1 MKRWILLN
9 LLSTFALAQTL
20 TLKEIE
26 TKLWQTH
33 PFYAAQQEKI
43 QAHDTSVHGDYAQD
57 PFVLST
63 TAAKAKPDGDDSA
76 FEYSLGLS
84 KTLPL
89 GNQRTKQLEIAH
101 LEHEA
106 HLFEMQQ
113 DQIAFF
119 YEVATRYHDSC
130 LADEEVM
137 RFAKQLK
144 AFETL
149 YTKKQKAYRYGDISK
164 KDLLQLKI
172 EKTNLKQEFK
182 TLSTKAKILRK
193 NLLSMLQEQ
202 DKGQVLSCQDLY
214 PFTFKVDKK
223 SIFTLTNKQYLSQIK
238 AASSRQKLYKRNFET
253 IDLSLG
259 YDKEIDT
266 QRYGVGFALPLSFS
280 SSKDEYKKLSALH
293 QEKYLKLQHKMALM
307 QKEQRFEALKETLE
321 NEKNIVTQTRQN
333 LSEYEQDLLPLIEK
347 SYQLGESS
355 LLEYLLG
362 KQKLW
367 QLQKELIEHKK
378 HYYKTLFALYTI
390 AQIKE
395 TK

>member
-1 MKRWILLN
+1 MKRLIIL
-9 LLSTFALAQTL
+9 TFVTTYSLAQTL

-26 TKLWQTH
+26 SKLEATH
-33 PFYAAQQEKI
+33 PFYAAQNEQVA
-43 QAHDTSVHGDYAQD
+43 AHEAEVHSDYAQS

-63 TAAKAKPDGDDSA
+63 TTAKATPKGADSE

-89 GNQRTKQLEIAH
+89 GDQRTQQLEIAH

-106 HLFEMQQ
+106 HQFEMQQ
-113 DQIAFF
+113 EQIAF
-119 YEVATRYHDSC
+119 YYKVAADYHDSC
-130 LADEEVM
+130 LASQEQS

-172 EKTNLKQEFK
+172 EKINLQQEFK
-182 TLSTKAKILRK
+182 TLTTKAKILK
-193 NLLSMLQEQ
+193 KSLFSMLQAPEQ
-202 DKGQVLSCQDLY
+202 PLSCRDLY
-214 PFTFKVDKK
+214 PFEFNSEKK
-223 SIFTLTNKQYLSQIK
+223 SLFTLTNEKYQSLIK
-238 AASSRQKLYKRNFET
+238 ASQASKKLFSRNFES

-266 QRYGVGFALPLSFS
+266 KRYGVGFALPLSFS
-280 SSKDEYKKLSALH
+280 SSKDAYKKLSAMH
-293 QEKYLKLQHKMALM
+293 QIKYLKLQYKMALM
-307 QKEQRFEALKETLE
+307 QQEQRFEALNTTLE
-321 NEKNIVTQTRQN
+321 NEKEIVIQTSQN
-333 LSEYEQDLLPLIEK
+333 LNEYEKELLPLIEK

-355 LLEYLLG
+355 LLEYLLA
-362 KQKLW
+362 KQKFW
-367 QLQKELIEHKK
+367 QLQKELIAHKK
-378 HYYKTLFALYTI
+378 SYYHTLFTLYTI